1 MNSGFSGVGNPVKV
15 IVNFAGYLM
24 IVGIDPGIK
33 GAMVTLSP
41 KGKIVDCLVMPNRL
55 EKVVI
60 YLEKMREKH
69 PKITAILEKSS
80 SRPNQSCVAMFNYGC
95 HYGGLLGVLI
105 TLRIPHILVS
115 PRTWTAALHKGLPRH
130 LSSPKQKSLMIAKT
144 LYPQEDFLATKR
156 CKVPHTGIVDALLIA
171 EYGRAILR
179 SKPDTAMV

>member
-1 MNSGFSGVGNPVKV
+1 
-15 IVNFAGYLM
+15 M

-33 GAMVTLSP
+33 GALVALSP
-41 KGKIVDCLVMPNRL
+41 KGKVMDRVVMPNRL
-55 EKVVI
+55 EKVVA
-60 YLEKMREKH
+60 YLEDMREKH
-69 PKITAILEKSS
+69 PKLTVILEKSS

-105 TLRIPHILVS
+105 TLRIPHHLVS

-130 LSSPKQKSLMIAKT
+130 LNSPKQKSLLIAKT

-171 EYGRAILR
+171 EYGRTLLR
-179 SKPDTAMV
+179 SKPDPAVV